1 MRKNYL
7 KRKYYRI
14 DSIFESLKILLIR
27 PFLKKPG
34 LYTHMPF
41 LYKTPPKSV
50 IKLNFFGRIIL
61 NSYCFI
67 LYFFNIQKMPF
78 EIETIKKKEFNYKS
92 HYIDQDSLTN
102 PIPEMLKKRDNSFK
116 IEDSFKENIKDSY
129 NMSLKDNHL
138 DFQNSKWWAEC
149 IVDIKSHLFDKDNN
163 IIINNFENIFNINFK
178 PILFE
183 LSSPI
188 KENKSKFI
196 NFISALKIINQYH
209 SLSDLIDDSVLRSI
223 SESKVGGNR
232 CVIYKGQRLSERL
245 IRYGYYTS
253 QIIKNTNFLNNDE
266 FIFLDLGGG
275 FGGLSRLL
283 LNFNNKSKCIIIE
296 QPEICSVASYYM
308 KLNFPNKKILNY
320 NDLKNNPNKE
330 NLFKNKEFDI
340 LILPNWYIEF
350 IPDNFTNLTINTT
363 SLGEMSKQYS
373 EYFLKNI
380 ERTTKDYFY
389 SNNKLNSTE
398 DVWDGYGHNQFSFK
412 KNWMPL
418 IYNFSYTWHQEF
430 LGKKTD

>member
-149 IVDIKSHLFDKDNN
+149 IIDIKSHLFDNDNN
-163 IIINNFENIFNINFK
+163 VMINNFENIFNINFK

-340 LILPNWYIEF
+340 LILPNWCIKF

-412 KNWMPL
+412 KNWMTL

-430 LGKKTD
+430 LGKKIN